1 MNGTDTMKM
10 ASMNSSLMLQQK
22 PERATSIILSRFNL
36 LRKMRRKMAIWTSE
50 ERIENQNHDAACT
63 VVFLCPEGGS
73 KMKKALKILTIV
85 ILILACLAAFA
96 GCRQSR
102 MVAYNISKE
111 ADAFNVQRRIT
122 VINARTD
129 TIMLELTGTFSLKNN
144 DSSELE
150 IICELEDG
158 TYQKHFIYLNEF
170 TLYVVEDI
178 SNTGVSKY
186 YYELNILP
194 YMTPVVVPDFTD

>member
-1 MNGTDTMKM
+1 
-10 ASMNSSLMLQQK
+10 
-22 PERATSIILSRFNL
+22 
-36 LRKMRRKMAIWTSE
+36 
-50 ERIENQNHDAACT
+50 
-63 VVFLCPEGGS
+63 
-73 KMKKALKILTIV
+73 MKKAVIISLLIV
-85 ILILACLAAFA
+85 CLFSFT
-96 GCRQSR
+96 GCRQAER
-102 MVAYNISKE
+102 VAYNISKE
-111 ADAFNVQRRIT
+111 ADAFNVQRKIT

-158 TYQKHFIYLNEF
+158 TYQKHFIYLNEY

-178 SNTGVSKY
+178 SNTAVSKY

-194 YMTPVVVPDFTD
+194 YMTPIAVPDITD

>member
-1 MNGTDTMKM
+1 
-10 ASMNSSLMLQQK
+10 
-22 PERATSIILSRFNL
+22 
-36 LRKMRRKMAIWTSE
+36 
-50 ERIENQNHDAACT
+50 
-63 VVFLCPEGGS
+63 
-73 KMKKALKILTIV
+73 MKKAVIIASLIV
-85 ILILACLAAFA
+85 CLFSFT
-96 GCRQSR
+96 GCRQAER
-102 MVAYNISKE
+102 VAYNISKE
-111 ADAFNVQRRIT
+111 ADAFNVQRKIT

-158 TYQKHFIYLNEF
+158 TYQKHFIYLNEY

-178 SNTGVSKY
+178 SNTNVSKY

-194 YMTPVVVPDFTD
+194 YMTPIAVPDITD

>member
-1 MNGTDTMKM
+1 
-10 ASMNSSLMLQQK
+10 
-22 PERATSIILSRFNL
+22 
-36 LRKMRRKMAIWTSE
+36 
-50 ERIENQNHDAACT
+50 
-63 VVFLCPEGGS
+63 
-73 KMKKALKILTIV
+73 MKKAVIISLLIV
-85 ILILACLAAFA
+85 CLFSLA
-96 GCRQSR
+96 GCRQAER
-102 MVAYNISKE
+102 VAYNISKE
-111 ADAFNVQRRIT
+111 ADAFNVQRKIT

-158 TYQKHFIYLNEF
+158 TYQKHFIYLNEY

-178 SNTGVSKY
+178 SNTNVSKY

-194 YMTPVVVPDFTD
+194 YMTPIAVPDITD

>member
-1 MNGTDTMKM
+1 
-10 ASMNSSLMLQQK
+10 
-22 PERATSIILSRFNL
+22 
-36 LRKMRRKMAIWTSE
+36 
-50 ERIENQNHDAACT
+50 
-63 VVFLCPEGGS
+63 
-73 KMKKALKILTIV
+73 MKKALIISLLIV
-85 ILILACLAAFA
+85 CLFSFT
-96 GCRQSR
+96 GCRQAER
-102 MVAYNISKE
+102 VAYNISKE
-111 ADAFNVQRRIT
+111 ADAFNVQRKIT

-158 TYQKHFIYLNEF
+158 TYQKHFIYLNEY

-178 SNTGVSKY
+178 SNTNVSKY

-194 YMTPVVVPDFTD
+194 YMTPIAVPDITD